1 MDGEGRISPKET
13 SEEYVSELY
22 LTYGPKLVR
31 MAHSMLHDF
40 HRAEDAV
47 QIVFTS
53 AFRNRTKLANMEGK
67 AVLGYLCTAVR
78 RTVYNLERDN
88 KKYRLADE
96 WDDEENYFGT
106 GDDSYIYESVTKDE
120 LVTEIAMLPPTYSEV
135 MMMRFVH
142 ENTVD
147 EICQLLEIDAALVR
161 QRIHR
166 GRILLRKIHDSRA
179 I

>member
-53 AFRNRTKLANMEGK
+53 AFRNRINWQIWK
-67 AVLGYLCTAVR
+67 VR
-78 RTVYNLERDN
+78 RC
-88 KKYRLADE
+88 
-96 WDDEENYFGT
+96 WD
-106 GDDSYIYESVTKDE
+106 IYV
-120 LVTEIAMLPPTYSEV
+120 
-135 MMMRFVH
+135 
-142 ENTVD
+142 
-147 EICQLLEIDAALVR
+147 
-161 QRIHR
+161 QR
-166 GRILLRKIHDSRA
+166 
-179 I
+179 